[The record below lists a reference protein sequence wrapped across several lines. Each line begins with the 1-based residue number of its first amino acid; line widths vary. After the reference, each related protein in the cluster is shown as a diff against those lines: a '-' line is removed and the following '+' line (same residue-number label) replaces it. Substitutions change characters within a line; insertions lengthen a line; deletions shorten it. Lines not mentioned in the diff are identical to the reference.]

1 MLALLCLSCREKP
14 TSQLLSTEK
23 SASATGQQKER
34 LLGIGVAPSSQ
45 DYGEALDEAIEAG
58 LEVFEVPQQW
68 QEIEDKENIALLK
81 LFNTLFSAKEIP
93 VVLTLNPLDTLNN
106 QIPDDLKGMRFDDPR
121 FLMRYKMFANRALE
135 MLSDVEL
142 VSLSV
147 GNEVNILLGDDAD
160 LWQQYTAFFIQA
172 KEHLKQARPD
182 VPVGVKLTF
191 HAFREHRDR
200 VDRIIAASDLVMIT
214 YYPLKDG
221 SVIATDAIRSEIEQL
236 VAAYPN
242 KSIQLNEVGY
252 PSSRQLQS
260 SPAKQ
265 AEFVS
270 QVFTTWD
277 ANPQIELVTFVWLND
292 IAPAEVRKLRQTYG
306 NGNPIF
312 VKVLSTLG
320 LRTHD
325 GTPKPA
331 FLRLQQ
337 EAQARGFGRSK

>member
-1 MLALLCLSCREKP
+1 MLALFCLGCSEDAAVQSP
-14 TSQLLSTEK
+14 STKK
-23 SASATGQQKER
+23 SALATDQQQER

-45 DYGEALDEAIEAG
+45 DYGEALDDAIAAG

-68 QEIEDKENIALLK
+68 KEIENKENIALLK
-81 LFNTLFSAKEIP
+81 LFNTIFSTREIP
-93 VVLTLNPLDTLNN
+93 VVLTLNPLDTFNN

-121 FLMRYKMFANRALE
+121 FLRRYKTFADRALE
-135 MLSDVEL
+135 ILSDVEL
-142 VSLSV
+142 VSLAV

-160 LWQQYTAFFIQA
+160 LWQQYTAFFVRA

-182 VPVGVKLTF
+182 VPVGVKFTY
-191 HAFREHRDR
+191 HAFQEHRDR

-214 YYPLKDG
+214 YYPIEDG
-221 SVIATDAIRSEIEQL
+221 VAIAPDAVRSELEQL

-252 PSSRQLQS
+252 PSSSELQG
-260 SPAKQ
+260 SPTKQ

-270 QVFTTWD
+270 QVFATWD

-292 IAPAEVRKLRQTYG
+292 IAPAAARKLKQTYG
-306 NGNPIF
+306 SSTPIF
-312 VKVLSTLG
+312 VEALSTLG

-325 GTPKPA
+325 GKPKPA
-331 FLRLQQ
+331 FLRLKQ
-337 EAQARGFGRSK
+337 EAQARGFGGSE